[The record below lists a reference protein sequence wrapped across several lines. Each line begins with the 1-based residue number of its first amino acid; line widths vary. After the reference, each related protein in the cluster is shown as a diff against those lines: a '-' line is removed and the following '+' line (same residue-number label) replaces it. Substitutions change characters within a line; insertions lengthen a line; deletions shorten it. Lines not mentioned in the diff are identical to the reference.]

1 MVKTL
6 IEKVEL
12 AILILENVDFK
23 MKKISRDKKVHYII
37 IKGSVY

>member
-23 MKKISRDKKVHYII
+23 MKKISGDKKVHYII